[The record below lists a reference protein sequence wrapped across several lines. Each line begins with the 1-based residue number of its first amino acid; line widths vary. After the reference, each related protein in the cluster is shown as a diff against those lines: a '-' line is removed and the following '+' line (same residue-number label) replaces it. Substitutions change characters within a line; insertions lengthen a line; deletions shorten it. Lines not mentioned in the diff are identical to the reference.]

1 MNIPQVSKILI
12 QINLE
17 MNNPKYYYSRH
28 MGSYKLYKDNGNG
41 TATKINQ
48 NWDEETIR
56 KQCYELNGWKYKPKK
71 K

>member
-1 MNIPQVSKILI
+1 MIFRFN
-12 QINLE
+12 QIKTE

>member
-1 MNIPQVSKILI
+1 MNT
-12 QINLE
+12 
-17 MNNPKYYYSRH
+17 PKYYYRRH
-28 MGSYKLYKDNGNG
+28 MGSYKLYSDNGNG

-56 KQCYELNGWKYKPKK
+56 KQCYELNGWIYKPKK